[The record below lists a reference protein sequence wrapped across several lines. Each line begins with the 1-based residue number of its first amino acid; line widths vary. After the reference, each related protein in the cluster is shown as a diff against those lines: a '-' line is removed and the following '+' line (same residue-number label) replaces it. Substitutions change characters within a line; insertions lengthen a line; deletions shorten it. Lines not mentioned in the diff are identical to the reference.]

1 MVDKLL
7 YFMLFFCTIM
17 GHAQRRTAFAGKVM
31 AGQEGVKNVF
41 VINKKTGSESK
52 TDISGDFSVDV
63 QVGDII
69 VIYNAKIQE
78 RQFTINTELLKV
90 RPFIVQVSQ
99 EALEM
104 DELVINK
111 YGRVDE
117 VSLGLVPANQKRYT
131 VAERRLRFAMGGG
144 MPVIYLINLMNGE
157 IAKAKR
163 AVRTEKKVMMI
174 ESLQGMYNEDEIMQM
189 FGIPQENVS
198 GFFYYLSEDKEFAL
212 LVKQGRKPNIDFQML
227 NYAKEYIAL
236 LKDAE

>member
-1 MVDKLL
+1 
-7 YFMLFFCTIM
+7 
-17 GHAQRRTAFAGKVM
+17 
-31 AGQEGVKNVF
+31 
-41 VINKKTGSESK
+41 
-52 TDISGDFSVDV
+52 
-63 QVGDII
+63 
-69 VIYNAKIQE
+69 
-78 RQFTINTELLKV
+78 
-90 RPFIVQVSQ
+90 
-99 EALEM
+99 
-104 DELVINK
+104 
-111 YGRVDE
+111 
-117 VSLGLVPANQKRYT
+117 
-131 VAERRLRFAMGGG
+131 
-144 MPVIYLINLMNGE
+144 MNGE